1 MIIGVTG
8 GMGSGKTSFSSML
21 AELGVAS
28 VVNADLIANR
38 AVGKD
43 VLLGKLIAAFGC
55 DIATSEGELDRRALG
70 RLALADKTSQ
80 DKLYAIIRPQ
90 LERDLRCELA
100 RAQSESDG
108 GIVLF
113 DAPLIYEWG
122 IEDWVDAIVLVDCE
136 EDMRIQRV
144 LARSS
149 LSLGEIQ
156 RRIAL
161 QMDSIDKEKR
171 ANFVIDNNGSV
182 EDLRGQAEK
191 LWRHWVGLLEN
202 KGEK

>member
-1 MIIGVTG
+1 
-8 GMGSGKTSFSSML
+8 
-21 AELGVAS
+21 
-28 VVNADLIANR
+28 
-38 AVGKD
+38 
-43 VLLGKLIAAFGC
+43 
-55 DIATSEGELDRRALG
+55 
-70 RLALADKTSQ
+70 
-80 DKLYAIIRPQ
+80 
-90 LERDLRCELA
+90 
-100 RAQSESDG
+100 
-108 GIVLF
+108 
-113 DAPLIYEWG
+113 
-122 IEDWVDAIVLVDCE
+122 
-136 EDMRIQRV
+136 MRIQRV